1 MKNSTTIDSNQ
12 LAEDLSTSTHYS
24 NDHDATFSIPGI
36 VKSAQEQLVD
46 DLAQEQVYKETRD
59 RMFEQSTQQVED
71 DDNWVSNFLGDV
83 WRGAIDALTW
93 KPARQIANTINNH
106 GEDMYT
112 RWWDNHYKGESDRAF
127 GDWSNNHLLQLQI
140 EDAINYIRYIQSPN
154 KNTLQVDEQTLAKWE
169 NGFDE
174 VANKI
179 GLEHIDREYADQ
191 IKREQRFNKS
201 RFSIE
206 PKTSTDLKFLFRQKP
221 ELLDQYATNLSQR
234 SSELGVEMDEL
245 IKQGYEL
252 QETRKEWLAN
262 RKPYSEE
269 FLAAEAKPFFQ
280 DFEST
285 LIKIPGLMGSSSTG
299 LEWQALNYA
308 TSAVNGALV
317 STGAAAT
324 LPGVITL
331 AGGVGLNLYSQ
342 IKSREAETH
351 VEIWNSY
358 KDRVFS
364 NLTQEAREQVLR
376 QAREQAGEDASEEE
390 LITGILTGR
399 YQVSNGDYTRKS
411 LDALSDLSYLYNDNM
426 VLATSDVLQ
435 TSLTVVPF
443 AAGAAKWVKS
453 GIGGTKLMRGA
464 SNMIDKAVTFGV
476 AKDLKNLAK
485 LQLRHKYATGIGG
498 VVGSSYLELA
508 EEGKQWFSADRY
520 KRGDY
525 NYDPG
530 FIPSMLNL
538 MKDGVRV
545 PISFFDRELMSN
557 ADYVEGLKG
566 GALLGGG
573 MGAVLSGTTGMV
585 DAYQTNKSSKEL
597 VQIMGH
603 DYFADRED
611 IRTGVQFA
619 EAARRGRTNRLNE
632 AFDFIKKYNLS
643 ELDSELIQAQQ
654 DKANRIIS
662 AYQNK
667 NVRNA
672 AKSLGIIKINIKDK
686 DATNLDDMPGTRFDV
701 YLALRDFY
709 NRQFENAKQVKD
721 RYANVGIPGIKVNTD
736 GTISAG
742 DKVFATNTVQ
752 LVAASQLADQ
762 SLLDIDAAAQQ
773 SAIDAI
779 KSEIKFVD
787 DLATDLRQSGVKLPN
802 SITESLSNV
811 VRRQLSAIQVR
822 GIGVTPEGLKDTEEF
837 KQAVEDYKRKLYAD
851 AAFDYYLHKAR
862 AYEGVRDIADNEVE
876 LLQKVYDAQGTPK
889 TPAEIRKQHEKNNDK
904 IREEVANDIARY
916 FGSIED
922 DVNLQQNIDELNE
935 QSAKESAEEPVVVT
949 NNDVDPETQEPAIII
964 PENAEESTETEESG
978 GEESTES
985 IETLEQPI
993 EEQTQVET
1001 QPEET
1006 ISEDATENEQQ
1017 TTVDAELDIFE
1028 KMYSPEAIAE
1038 SQPRIS
1044 KEELDANKEEV
1055 AKHKTTTLTKI
1066 PLTNTRREKLRKQ
1079 IDDAYETR
1087 KAYRERLR
1095 AKGVAEHRLPELLKR
1110 FDEYTDDELAAWTE
1124 YTYNDESLY
1133 GNMINTI
1140 DAELER
1146 VGQLLI
1152 PYMNPELRQILRN
1165 QEMEAREAGNEE
1177 TARESDRLAGFK
1189 HANSKYKPDFAY
1201 AFADDVALF
1210 ISHAERID
1218 EGVLG
1223 ANDWNKAYAEKYG
1236 NRLIPQEA
1244 IDLAERWEDLYY
1256 FREIVDEQIYND
1268 PSDRIPEVELIQQF
1282 GDLMQSSEAKSEEV
1296 ESKQVHEE
1304 EQSVEEIT
1312 IPELHRESYHMD
1324 GLVGKYE
1331 ENKPYIENSAK
1342 EDFLSASD
1350 LYFTLEGD
1358 DVYLIVNY
1366 KGTPTKVKFTEGYFS
1381 KTGINETEVNK
1392 EIIAKVKALLRSVSG
1407 TEKRVIPLGVHRS
1420 TPDAKFGRNAEGL
1433 PEYKALSLQM
1443 LGVSSIFDID
1453 LSTVPVAISHSNGLY
1468 LNKIPYNNRVIA
1480 PGTAVLLL
1488 KPKFTENAENTP
1500 VQIFLHHTMFSERPE
1515 MATTIV
1521 DALLNINASNFKNL
1535 PISSQ
1540 QLIMFFLNFG
1550 ETTKIDE
1557 RTAQMN
1563 PNLKKKEIYFDT
1575 DGKLIVAGTP
1585 FILDEARNNSTIR
1598 RQLME
1603 KIQANLNFKIDETY
1617 LNVRFNGLPT
1627 THPLRPIYDYFRL
1640 GNTNAISIGGV
1651 TFTKEHFGFGENK
1664 KAVTLLGW
1672 LIDQQILTSD
1682 FVGFSNAKISIK
1694 DAAIAEPVNDVS
1706 NIQPTP
1712 ANPKSEETIS
1722 DEKELASEPEFDA
1735 MSELFGEGYSDLV
1748 GPNKIIP
1755 KDANIVN
1762 QVGSKEAI
1770 EVRWVED
1777 VLGLSE
1783 EQLKIL
1789 PDFLEDLGNNL
1800 VSVGRAT
1807 EDGITLSQG
1816 APVGTTYH
1824 EAFHR
1829 VANLFLK
1836 GWQRKLIYDRARK
1849 RYKMPN
1855 LTDVQIDEL
1864 LADDY
1869 ANFMVNEGIK
1879 LDYQVKGMFKK
1890 INLFRHIASKTN
1902 SRTFA
1907 AFIYYVGV
1915 GKFKKAKPSA
1925 RNKARFK
1932 DLAASGAFRKTIK
1945 GRAFKHIS
1953 SNSQISNILDGLQ
1966 FALLRDVVS
1975 LGDVSTINLE
1985 EFGSKIQKLA
1995 EKDVNQKYP
2004 ALQDIAE
2011 HWDFFKKELVN
2022 KLSKFDTDKQLARQ
2036 INEDIE
2042 NTDGDGTGKDIAQH
2056 DKNSY
2061 ESSHYQSA
2069 PKEVKFFFSR
2079 LAMTGFDAD
2088 GNEKVVIDPSTGF
2101 PRIINSALA
2110 WNTVL
2115 NDLHNCDSVQSLL
2128 DAVNKLA
2135 QQDLFYKTVARHL
2148 NKYVAMSKSSNK
2160 DEALVADTMLTK
2172 LLTTIH
2178 SHKHTFLTGK
2188 INNRTDDKYEV
2199 QIIDNGVDIM
2209 SVKYPKVWS
2218 ASLVSSEA
2226 DSIFQATES
2235 GIKVTNNGLNTIRRC
2250 RKAYNNLT
2258 NALNKSGIITV
2269 GDKAYDLHRPENL
2282 EKAKNQIV
2290 AILNSLGIAVDK
2302 GTIEEAMRNP
2312 AYGDQLATPYDRFK
2326 AFVLSNANFG
2336 GISSILNLYGND
2348 TNPVANIL
2356 VDLQGNVTSISV
2368 PQQRGVNKEYQPR
2381 QLYENQGFVKFLSSQ
2396 FVKHAQNTRE
2406 LRSIGAQGNLY
2417 YPISQN
2423 NYASDHVNELNQ
2435 RGQVVDNLRK
2445 VHWSS
2450 SSLILDQLNNPN
2462 TKLTLET
2469 LIAFRTSDSR
2479 DQGRDYFDITDR
2491 EDYITKMALTATDR
2505 IVFPTVADKKT
2516 YHTITGI
2523 RLFHDNL
2530 SFSATK
2536 QTDGKFRLDAL
2547 FSDAVTSQFIAYAM
2561 SELAAIEQCIEQVN
2575 GGLDKSQ
2582 FIKNY
2587 HTNNF
2592 YKTKEVDPNTGEIK
2606 EVRHTVSPNGTRFR
2620 FLTGVYVYEDV
2631 KNANGSIT
2639 TKEKFVSFNDPKET
2653 AEKNLEIANKYFFGE
2668 HVSDAERRFMISKL
2682 LQKQVEKEIK
2692 YLAKIGVIDQ
2702 NSAGQIKTSKNNLLD
2717 QARLAPMIEHYKHL
2731 TDGQDKPVQFV
2742 QNGAEGYAIYNM
2754 IAQHVANT
2762 IVSVHEIEALFSGDP
2777 AYYKWFY
2784 DANGVFD
2791 ISVDKIKRLGAL
2803 TSTGKNN
2810 RVDFEDWVD
2819 DMYTVAELKDH
2830 EVGSQ
2835 QYEVIRDLAY
2845 QGNLRRVVR
2854 NIHGDSA
2861 LYVFKDENVDGENIS
2876 VITRAKTT
2884 EELEQEYASDN
2895 VKNEAIVMTTQEFS
2909 GYSKDINVADAAV
2922 YISPNM
2928 YKRLMQ
2934 SIGEFGPEVEEAFNI
2949 LTDPNTSIDSF
2960 YKMELYSKLLAAS
2973 LKPLKY
2979 MATAQRFENGLGV
2992 PYFNKMALFPVFDF
3006 IATGD
3011 MRKVYKRMMK
3021 PGDELDMIMFN
3032 SAVKAGSKD
3041 AKSAYV
3047 DGQMSDLDNLTVY
3060 TQSFKYIRQQL
3071 ATDPHTHEEQMAGT
3085 QMLKVSMSN
3094 LELSGKYGNTE
3105 DEKVTGRFIRDNVI
3119 KAMNELSNRGVAA
3132 LRGRFLNADGS
3143 FNQEEFSKMLYEELQ
3158 SRDADDNML
3167 DGVSLTDGKLTVP
3180 LASMSNTRW
3189 LESILISMINKATVD
3204 IYLPGGA
3211 FIQRS
3216 TFGLD
3221 ATRQDVISDR
3231 MLNNGRKL
3239 TLINDDGSMDAI
3251 VSINLFSHIIPGY
3264 KNKTFAQS
3272 RQWLIDN
3279 GIIGDS
3285 AKANAIGYRIPTQ
3298 SQASISALRFVDVLP
3313 SIMGDTIV
3321 LPEEFTKLTGSDFD
3335 VDKLYVSRYQYEI
3348 YEDSDGTLNKQGL
3361 LRSVKKARKVE
3372 FDEKKS
3378 YADNSEEA
3386 IKNRLIEMYLK
3397 ILTDK
3402 SRTNELKISIDNDTE
3417 LVKSL
3422 LDIVESDKAVTYPK
3436 PFEVYTPQYQEE
3448 RKAEYTT
3455 GKAGIGPMALNNAH
3469 HILTQ
3474 LYNVRFKRDAFTEG
3488 LGIVDTNRVYDKDG
3502 NRVLS
3507 WLSAMINAFVD
3518 IAKDP
3523 YITRLNVNPWTYN
3536 MATYMIRVGFGKN
3549 TFFMLNQPIIKEMAE
3564 AVAKTKGK
3572 YGIDQTKTPYE
3583 LEQEAIEQVLKKYD
3597 NSGKIGKTYKFITD
3611 KGKPEQRL
3619 ETYRDL
3625 FETDLLQKMI
3635 TDKDSFDSSEFNEN
3649 QVRVYYAYK
3658 LLSKY
3663 AQGLADLVK
3672 YSKVDTKKTGKS
3684 FFEQM
3689 IFREG
3694 MRELERSDIFETGDV
3709 RRFFESSFIETKTE
3723 NSVDFGRNLFRGQ
3736 LFDCN
3741 PVVIRSAK
3749 TILESIG
3756 RSTNAS
3762 EKLLKTIIGATEA
3775 QIKSEFILKMMERD
3789 EVTYDDLL
3797 RGDQSVAVRLAK
3809 LIKDIRTGKYHDLS
3823 DVNGNI
3829 DNALLNY
3836 LLPICDNTGD
3846 KNALNFISTNDKFMQ
3861 SQDANVNDIIYG
3873 WEQLLSH
3880 PSDEIKKFATDL
3892 IYYSFIT
3899 SGDTPGSNSFF
3910 GYVPNSWRIA
3920 SGYAEAV
3927 GNVASSTDFN
3937 INRDLI
3943 YRNNTM
3949 DSDLVPAYDAAERTV
3964 VVTDQGDEPSDIPFI
3979 GINSKYTYPGLGHS
3993 VRGIMLGIR
4002 DINGQII
4009 TRKGEVWPQYIKTKV
4024 GKDANNRPM
4033 YALYKLAGTVV
4044 REKGKNSDHI
4054 PMYVL
4059 TSRKGYRN
4067 GEYRIIDYRN
4077 EGNILENNINEF
4089 DMNLFNDVDF
4099 CRKVLQKLGELFV
4112 SMTVNGNTVTMGN
4125 ESEEQVSDNP
4135 TEFVNHSG
4143 GAPGSDTVW
4152 GQIAEEYGIPSRHY
4166 YHGEISSA
4174 NAPLGN
4180 TQITEQDYEEGKT
4193 KAAQAAKRN
4202 WGYQYQTMKDDR
4214 LVRNWSQVK
4223 YADEIFA
4230 IGQIVQPGEKAF
4242 PNQPNDTRVAVNP
4255 MVAGGTGY
4263 AVGMAINE
4271 GKPVHVFDQIKN
4283 KWYIW
4288 NGENFVEED
4297 TPTLSKNFAGIGTR
4311 QINESG
4317 KQAIRNVFNKT
4328 FNKPVWYGQQQQEDP
4343 DLVNSDYKVPGTVN
4357 LPTSD
4362 QTINIW
4368 HGSNENADLSN
4379 LATRPFTTEIY
4390 GEQVRVNSVEQAFQ
4404 LSKLWESF
4412 DEMDEDQFNELEQ
4425 KIMSETDPYKIKKLG
4440 RSFKM
4445 SPQTRSSW
4453 DDMSSDVMYKLIKES
4468 FQQNPDALQKLLA
4481 TGDAVLT
4488 HNQEEGKWQTEFPRM
4503 LMEVREEL
4511 RETTQQLPSKSNSS
4525 PINLYT
4531 GITAQYGVT
4540 IDTNLKQNWRTWQN
4554 DNPDGIVAY
4563 RVNFNNYNTW
4573 EEAAAGRIGNPFS
4586 EESRGADTVEKFYR
4600 WLANGETF
4608 GEPKA
4613 TEEYREA
4620 IIVKLLSVPE
4630 NTPILYYKEL
4640 NRPSHA
4646 TILGYLLNNKQMLY
4660 DIVDKNYQ
4668 KHQSEILEG
4677 ERRAIAR
4684 LDDEY
4689 FDKIKKDSHKGRS
4702 VVREL
4707 MHIGSVLTP
4716 FGYGPLL
4723 HILFDNLNKNK
4734 FDVEIRHLDKKD
4746 ETRDNY
4752 AGWVVVHDNGQVL
4765 IVDNQALNEKGML
4778 HEIVHA
4784 YTLHAL
4790 YSDQSLK
4797 NKIQQYMDYVMS
4809 NVDESDLSRH
4819 YGFTN
4824 VYEFVAEFYT
4834 NPDFI
4839 ELLTTIPPMDEN
4851 KFKNLFQQ
4859 ILDTIVQFFVGDN
4872 KPRSVYEQ
4880 FTPVFLDILDKDA
4893 NTFGK
4898 YLGNLDITYKNKD
4911 SLISHAKSVIRTNF
4925 STTLRD
4931 NILISGTKQ
4940 ISHNDKYYTFEY
4952 IYSQHV
4958 LNVFNFR
4965 DTTDSDYTV
4974 HDGVSNFAEKQSLFD
4989 GMSQDELNAIEK
5001 QKEEHNKKCNR

>member
-12 LAEDLSTSTHYS
+12 LAEDLSTSIHYG
-24 NDHDATFSIPGI
+24 NDHNATFSIPGI

-59 RMFEQSTQQVED
+59 RMFEQSAQQVKD
-71 DDNWVSNFLGDV
+71 DDNWVSNFLNDV
-83 WRGAIDALTW
+83 WQGVTDFATW
-93 KPARQIANTINNH
+93 KRTRQIANTISDH

-112 RWWDNHYKGESDRAF
+112 RWWDNYYKGESDRAF

-140 EDAINYIRYIQSPN
+140 EDAINYIRYIQSSH
-154 KNTLQVDEQTLAKWE
+154 KDVLQVDEQTLAKWE
-169 NGFDE
+169 NSFDE

-179 GLEHIDREYADQ
+179 GLENIDREYADQ
-191 IKREQRFNKS
+191 IKREQQFNKS

-221 ELLDQYATNLSQR
+221 ELLDQYATNIEQRAIELS
-234 SSELGVEMDEL
+234 VEMDEL
-245 IKQGYEL
+245 IEQGYEL

-299 LEWQALNYA
+299 LDWQALNYV
-308 TSAVNGALV
+308 TGAVNGALV

-324 LPGVITL
+324 PIGAAALVGS
-331 AGGVGLNLYSQ
+331 VGLSLYSQ
-342 IKSREAETH
+342 IKSREAETN
-351 VEIWNSY
+351 VELWNAY

-364 NLTQEAREQVLR
+364 NLTPEAREQVLR
-376 QAREQAGEDASEEE
+376 QAKEQADEDVFEEE

-399 YQVSNGDYTRKS
+399 YQVNNGDYARKS

-426 VLATSDVLQ
+426 ALATSDVLQ
-435 TSLTVVPF
+435 TSLTIVPF
-443 AAGAAKWVKS
+443 AGAAAKWVKS
-453 GIGGTKLMRGA
+453 GIKGTKLMRGA
-464 SNMIDKAVTFGV
+464 SNMLNKAVTFGV

-485 LQLRHKYATGIGG
+485 LQLRHKYAIGIGG

-538 MKDGVRV
+538 MKDGIRV

-619 EAARRGRTNRLNE
+619 EAARKGRTNRLNE

-643 ELDSELIQAQQ
+643 ELDSELMQAQQ

-672 AKSLGIIKINIKDK
+672 AKSLGIIKSNTGDK
-686 DATNLDDMPGTRFDV
+686 DATTLDNIPGTQFDV

-811 VRRQLSAIQVR
+811 VRRQLSAIQAR

-851 AAFDYYLHKAR
+851 AAFDYYLHKAS

-904 IREEVANDIARY
+904 IRKEVVNDIARY

-935 QSAKESAEEPVVVT
+935 QSAKESAEEPIVVT
-949 NNDVDPETQEPAIII
+949 NNDVDPETQEPAVII
-964 PENAEESTETEESG
+964 PENAEESTEIEEFGDEESI
-978 GEESTES
+978 ESTE
-985 IETLEQPI
+985 TLEPPI

-1001 QPEET
+1001 QPEEI
-1006 ISEDATENEQQ
+1006 ISEDSTEYEQEIP
-1017 TTVDAELDIFE
+1017 VDDELDTSETI
-1028 KMYSPEAIAE
+1028 YSPEAITK
-1038 SQPRIS
+1038 SQPGIS
-1044 KEELDANKEEV
+1044 K
-1055 AKHKTTTLTKI
+1055 
-1066 PLTNTRREKLRKQ
+1066 
-1079 IDDAYETR
+1079 
-1087 KAYRERLR
+1087 
-1095 AKGVAEHRLPELLKR
+1095 
-1110 FDEYTDDELAAWTE
+1110 
-1124 YTYNDESLY
+1124 
-1133 GNMINTI
+1133 
-1140 DAELER
+1140 
-1146 VGQLLI
+1146 
-1152 PYMNPELRQILRN
+1152 
-1165 QEMEAREAGNEE
+1165 
-1177 TARESDRLAGFK
+1177 
-1189 HANSKYKPDFAY
+1189 
-1201 AFADDVALF
+1201 
-1210 ISHAERID
+1210 
-1218 EGVLG
+1218 
-1223 ANDWNKAYAEKYG
+1223 
-1236 NRLIPQEA
+1236 
-1244 IDLAERWEDLYY
+1244 
-1256 FREIVDEQIYND
+1256 
-1268 PSDRIPEVELIQQF
+1268 
-1282 GDLMQSSEAKSEEV
+1282 EEV

-1304 EQSVEEIT
+1304 EQLVEEIT

-1324 GLVGKYE
+1324 GFIGKYE

-1342 EDFLSASD
+1342 KDFLSASD

-1358 DVYLIVNY
+1358 DVYLIVDY
-1366 KGTPTKVKFTEGYFS
+1366 KGTQIKVKFTEGYFS

-1392 EIIAKVKALLRSVSG
+1392 EIISKVKALLRSVSG

-1420 TPDAKFGRNAEGL
+1420 TPDIKFGRNAEGL
-1433 PEYKALSLQM
+1433 PEYKALSLQV
-1443 LGVSSIFDID
+1443 LGVSNIFDID

-1468 LNKIPYNNRVIA
+1468 LNKMPYNSRVIA

-1557 RTAQMN
+1557 RTIQIN
-1563 PNLKKKEIYFDT
+1563 PNLKKKEIYFDK

-1598 RQLME
+1598 QQLIE

-1627 THPLRPIYDYFRL
+1627 THPLRAIYDYFRL

-1694 DAAIAEPVNDVS
+1694 DAAIVEPIDDVS

-1712 ANPKSEETIS
+1712 TNPKSEETIN
-1722 DEKELASEPEFDA
+1722 DEKELVSEPEFDA

-1755 KDANIVN
+1755 MDANIVN

-1807 EDGITLSQG
+1807 EDGIILSQG

-1829 VANLFLK
+1829 VSNLFLK

-1975 LGDVSTINLE
+1975 LGDVSTIDLN

-1995 EKDVNQKYP
+1995 EKDTKQKYP

-2042 NTDGDGTGKDIAQH
+2042 NTDGDSTGKDIAQY

-2079 LAMTGFDAD
+2079 LAMTGFDVD

-2258 NALNKSGIITV
+2258 NALNKNGIITV

-2356 VDLQGNVTSISV
+2356 VDLQGNVTSVSV
-2368 PQQRGVNKEYQPR
+2368 PQQRDANKEYQPR

-2396 FVKHAQNTRE
+2396 FVKHAQSTRE

-2631 KNANGSIT
+2631 RNANGSIT
-2639 TKEKFVSFNDPKET
+2639 TKEKFVSFNNPKET
-2653 AEKNLEIANKYFFGE
+2653 AEKNLEIANKYFFGD

-2717 QARLAPMIEHYKHL
+2717 QARLAPMIEYYRHL
-2731 TDGQDKPVQFV
+2731 TDGQGKPVQFV

-2777 AYYKWFY
+2777 AYYNWFY

-2819 DMYTVAELKDH
+2819 DMYTVAELEDH
-2830 EVGSQ
+2830 KVGSQ

-2861 LYVFKDENVDGENIS
+2861 LYIFKDEDVDGENIR

-2909 GYSKDINVADAAV
+2909 GYSKNINVADAAV

-3011 MRKVYKRMMK
+3011 MRKVYERMIK

-3047 DGQMSDLDNLTVY
+3047 DGQMSDLDDLTVY

-3071 ATDPHTHEEQMAGT
+3071 ATDPHTHEEQLAGT
-3085 QMLKVSMSN
+3085 QMLKVCMSN
-3094 LELSGKYGNTE
+3094 LELNGKYGNTE
-3105 DEKVTGRFIRDNVI
+3105 DEKVTGKFIRDNVI
-3119 KAMNELSNRGVAA
+3119 EAMNELSNRGVDA

-3348 YEDSDGTLNKQGL
+3348 YEDSDGTINKQGL

-3378 YADNSEEA
+3378 YADNSEDA

-3422 LDIVESDKAVTYPK
+3422 LDIVESNKVVSYPK

-3455 GKAGIGPMALNNAH
+3455 GKVGIGPMALNNAH

-3488 LGIVDTNRVYDKDG
+3488 LGIVDTNRVYDKDD

-3523 YITRLNVNPWTYN
+3523 YITRLNINPWTYN

-3549 TFFMLNQPIIKEMAE
+3549 TFFMLNQPIIKQMAE

-3583 LEQEAIEQVLKKYD
+3583 LEQEAIEEVLKKYD
-3597 NSGKIGKTYKFITD
+3597 NSGKIGRTYKFITD

-3619 ETYRDL
+3619 ETYRDF
-3625 FETDLLQKMI
+3625 FETDLLQRMI

-3709 RRFFESSFIETKTE
+3709 RRFFENSFIETKTE

-3741 PVVIRSAK
+3741 PVVIKSAK

-3789 EVTYDDLL
+3789 GVTYDDLL

-3910 GYVPNSWRIA
+3910 GYVPNSWRIS

-3927 GNVASSTDFN
+3927 GNVANSTDFN

-3943 YRNNTM
+3943 YRNNMM

-3964 VVTDQGDEPSDIPFI
+3964 VVTDQGDESSDIPFI
-3979 GINSKYTYPGLGHS
+3979 GINSKHTYPGLGHS

-4044 REKGKNSDHI
+4044 RKKGKNSDHI

-4067 GEYRIIDYRN
+4067 GEYRIVDYRN

-4099 CRKVLQKLGELFV
+4099 CRKVLQKLGESFV
-4112 SMTVNGNTVTMGN
+4112 SMTVNGNTVTIGN

-4143 GAPGSDTVW
+4143 EDPDW
-4152 GQIAEEYGIPSRHY
+4152 MK
-4166 YHGEISSA
+4166 
-4174 NAPLGN
+4174 
-4180 TQITEQDYEEGKT
+4180 QDYDVRNTHNETLEVLGGVGDAVAESEMSDAIAVAKKGISFEEALSEVTTVFTQEEIAQIKTALNGKPLQVKSVSRQTDPAFFAKEIIKFLEENARKPFTDPTRVNAVEIWT
-4193 KAAQAAKRN
+4193 KHDGTPIQDILDACAKYKVAPMVSFSITTLGDTALEKGVLKYTDLIPLIGKLIESGSLDPRTTTVRIDPILVGVTN
-4202 WGYQYQTMKDDR
+4202 MDEIRDVVNKCKALGIKKFVTSLVQSYGYTEGRFSKRIPNNRGGWSTEYRYDLVMEEDSEGNVVIKDTNGNLMSGWKSDDR
-4214 LVRNWSQVK
+4214 LVIRGINEALSKEGKTYDWDK
-4223 YADEIFA
+4223 YYGRRYDGKIEFIPKQQYIGEVGNVLLDIAKDKEIKLETCSFTIKGLKA
-4230 IGQIVQPGEKAF
+4230 SACLDPMIIERVTGVDVTRPDGTYDRDTSRPECMCYGCHGDMFRFNEKKCFSCCAYCYAAHSGDSAF
-4242 PNQPNDTRVAVNP
+4242 DYYNEDGTLKDRSLTRVRTA
-4255 MVAGGTGY
+4255 
-4263 AVGMAINE
+4263 
-4271 GKPVHVFDQIKN
+4271 
-4283 KWYIW
+4283 
-4288 NGENFVEED
+4288 
-4297 TPTLSKNFAGIGTR
+4297 
-4311 QINESG
+4311 
-4317 KQAIRNVFNKT
+4317 
-4328 FNKPVWYGQQQQEDP
+4328 
-4343 DLVNSDYKVPGTVN
+4343 N

-4362 QTINIW
+4362 QIINIW

-4379 LATRPFTTEIY
+4379 LVIRPFTTEIY

-4404 LSKLWESF
+4404 LNKLWESF
-4412 DEMDEDQFNELEQ
+4412 DEMDEDKFNELEQ
-4425 KIMSETDPYKIKKLG
+4425 KIMSETNPYEIKRLG

-4488 HNQEEGKWQTEFPRM
+4488 HNQEKSKWKTEFPRI

-4511 RETTQQLPSKSNSS
+4511 RETSSQSRQLS
-4525 PINLYT
+4525 
-4531 GITAQYGVT
+4531 
-4540 IDTNLKQNWRTWQN
+4540 
-4554 DNPDGIVAY
+4554 
-4563 RVNFNNYNTW
+4563 
-4573 EEAAAGRIGNPFS
+4573 
-4586 EESRGADTVEKFYR
+4586 
-4600 WLANGETF
+4600 
-4608 GEPKA
+4608 
-4613 TEEYREA
+4613 
-4620 IIVKLLSVPE
+4620 
-4630 NTPILYYKEL
+4630 
-4640 NRPSHA
+4640 
-4646 TILGYLLNNKQMLY
+4646 
-4660 DIVDKNYQ
+4660 
-4668 KHQSEILEG
+4668 
-4677 ERRAIAR
+4677 
-4684 LDDEY
+4684 
-4689 FDKIKKDSHKGRS
+4689 
-4702 VVREL
+4702 
-4707 MHIGSVLTP
+4707 
-4716 FGYGPLL
+4716 
-4723 HILFDNLNKNK
+4723 LFDN
-4734 FDVEIRHLDKKD
+4734 
-4746 ETRDNY
+4746 
-4752 AGWVVVHDNGQVL
+4752 
-4765 IVDNQALNEKGML
+4765 
-4778 HEIVHA
+4778 
-4784 YTLHAL
+4784 
-4790 YSDQSLK
+4790 
-4797 NKIQQYMDYVMS
+4797 
-4809 NVDESDLSRH
+4809 
-4819 YGFTN
+4819 
-4824 VYEFVAEFYT
+4824 
-4834 NPDFI
+4834 
-4839 ELLTTIPPMDEN
+4839 
-4851 KFKNLFQQ
+4851 
-4859 ILDTIVQFFVGDN
+4859 
-4872 KPRSVYEQ
+4872 
-4880 FTPVFLDILDKDA
+4880 
-4893 NTFGK
+4893 
-4898 YLGNLDITYKNKD
+4898 
-4911 SLISHAKSVIRTNF
+4911 
-4925 STTLRD
+4925 
-4931 NILISGTKQ
+4931 
-4940 ISHNDKYYTFEY
+4940 
-4952 IYSQHV
+4952 
-4958 LNVFNFR
+4958 
-4965 DTTDSDYTV
+4965 
-4974 HDGVSNFAEKQSLFD
+4974 
-4989 GMSQDELNAIEK
+4989 MSQEELNAIEK